1 MNILVTVNKKYVDQ
15 LNIMLNSIQYSNPE
29 EKFNIYV
36 LHKNL
41 NQEDILEIG
50 KLLNK
55 ENFSIIPIKIPKSE
69 IDTFP
74 VYQKRYPVEIYF
86 RLFATKYLPQELDR
100 ILYLDSDT
108 IIINKLN
115 ELYNMEFGNNYY
127 IAATHIKKVI
137 HKINEIRLDIEEDDA
152 YINTGVLLINLK
164 SLRKMDVER
173 RVIKYVNENKKK
185 LILPDQDIISGIFGN
200 KIKLVEH
207 LKFNLGEKCIIDYN
221 LRYPYKKID
230 LNWIKQNSVII
241 HYYGKNKPWND
252 TYIGKLNIFYNET
265 INKMKQEMEVNVDEN
280 IC

>member
-1 MNILVTVNKKYVDQ
+1 MNILVTVNKKYVNQ
-15 LNIMLNSIQYSNPE
+15 LNIMLNSIQYTNPE
-29 EKFNIYV
+29 ERFDIYV

-50 KLLNK
+50 KILNREK
-55 ENFSIIPIKIPKSE
+55 FSIIPIKIPQSE

-74 VYQKRYPVEIYF
+74 VYQKRYPIEIYF
-86 RLFATKYLPQELDR
+86 RLFATKYLPKELDR
-100 ILYLDSDT
+100 VLYLDSDT

-115 ELYNMEFGNNYY
+115 DLYNMNFDNNYY

-137 HKINEIRLDIEEDDA
+137 HKINEIRLDLEEDDA

-164 SLRKMDVER
+164 ALRKIDVEKK
-173 RVIKYVNENKKK
+173 VIKYVKENKLK
-185 LILPDQDIISGIFGN
+185 LILPDQDIISGVFGN

-207 LKFNLGEKCIIDYN
+207 LKFNLGEKCIINHN
-221 LRYPYKKID
+221 LRYPHKKID

-252 TYIGKLNIFYNET
+252 TYIGKLDVFYNET
-265 INKMKQEMEVNVDEN
+265 INKMKQEMEVRFDEN

>member
-1 MNILVTVNKKYVDQ
+1 MNILVTVNKKYVNQ

-29 EKFNIYV
+29 EKFNIYI

-55 ENFSIIPIKIPKSE
+55 ENFSIIPIKISKSE

-265 INKMKQEMEVNVDEN
+265 INKMKQEMEVKFNEN